1 MSMKNIK
8 FTGLLTRKKAVRY
21 LIYVLFVCA
30 FAVFVI
36 KLNQVEKTELVVRTG
51 QTFEK
56 AKVVKILQ
64 DNLEENGTRVGEQKV
79 RVRML
84 TGVRKGEEL
93 DITSSSGYLFGAA
106 CKPGMKVIVMQSVAG
121 DSTVA
126 SVYTQDR
133 EGVIYIFALIY
144 LLVLCLIGGKQ
155 GIKGCLGLVFT
166 FFCVIFVYLPLVYL
180 KYSPFWTAVFVC
192 FITTLVTMYLI
203 GGPTRKTCAAT
214 LGTLVGV
221 ILAGVSAWCFS
232 KASGISGYN
241 VSDIETLMTLWNTNR
256 IQVGG
261 LLFSGLLKIVIRRC
275 QNILFCQN
283 PRDLTRTFPGST
295 EGKNLPHNLCRFRIR
310 FEMVFHSFG
319 FPVAVGRATSEPF
332 AALGL
337 QLFHGADLPARVLC
351 VQLVCPVA
359 DGIKIVAALNRR
371 IHAIV
376 HRNEPHVLLREIN
389 LHVVADLQVLT
400 PQPGGILYNQGG
412 DLPGFDH
419 FHDLFP
425 TRPLK

>member
-1 MSMKNIK
+1 MKNIK
-8 FTGLLTRKKAVRY
+8 LTGLLTRKKAVRY
-21 LIYVLFVCA
+21 LIYFLLVCV

-36 KLNQVEKTELVVRTG
+36 RLNQVEKTELVVRTG

-79 RVRML
+79 RVHML
-84 TGVRKGEEL
+84 TGVPKGEEL

-133 EGVIYIFALIY
+133 ESVIYIFALIY
-144 LLVLCLIGGKQ
+144 LLALCMIGGKQ

-214 LGTLVGV
+214 LGTLAGV
-221 ILAGVSAWCFS
+221 VLAGISAWCFS

-261 LLFSGLLKIVIRRC
+261 LLFSGLLISCLGAVMDVAMSISSAIDEIYK
-275 QNILFCQN
+275 QNSS
-283 PRDLTRTFPGST
+283 LTRTELFKAGLRVGRDMMGTDSNTLILAFAGSSVST
-295 EGKNLPHNLCRFRIR
+295 LLLDYAYDLPYQQIINSNNIGIAIMQGLAG
-310 FEMVFHSFG
+310 SFG
-319 FPVAVGRATSEPF
+319 IVLSVPF
-332 AALGL
+332 TVLICTV
-337 QLFHGADLPARVLC
+337 LFHKNK
-351 VQLVCPVA
+351 QL
-359 DGIKIVAALNRR
+359 D
-371 IHAIV
+371 
-376 HRNEPHVLLREIN
+376 
-389 LHVVADLQVLT
+389 
-400 PQPGGILYNQGG
+400 
-412 DLPGFDH
+412 
-419 FHDLFP
+419 
-425 TRPLK
+425 

>member
-1 MSMKNIK
+1 MKNTK
-8 FTGLLTRKKAVRY
+8 FTGLFTRKKAVRY

-261 LLFSGLLKIVIRRC
+261 LLFSGLLISCLGAVMDVAMSISSAIDEIYR
-275 QNILFCQN
+275 QNLSLSRKELFKAGLRVGRDMMGTDSNTLILAFA
-283 PRDLTRTFPGST
+283 GSSVST
-295 EGKNLPHNLCRFRIR
+295 LLLDYSYNLPYQQIINSNNIGIAIMQGLAG
-310 FEMVFHSFG
+310 SFG
-319 FPVAVGRATSEPF
+319 IVLSVPF
-332 AALGL
+332 TVLICTII
-337 QLFHGADLPARVLC
+337 FH
-351 VQLVCPVA
+351 
-359 DGIKIVAALNRR
+359 K
-371 IHAIV
+371 
-376 HRNEPHVLLREIN
+376 
-389 LHVVADLQVLT
+389 
-400 PQPGGILYNQGG
+400 
-412 DLPGFDH
+412 
-419 FHDLFP
+419 
-425 TRPLK
+425 K

>member
-1 MSMKNIK
+1 MSMKNTK

-21 LIYVLFVCA
+21 LIYILFVCV

-133 EGVIYIFALIY
+133 EGIIYIFALIY

-261 LLFSGLLKIVIRRC
+261 LLFSGLLISCLGAVMDVAMSISSAIDEIYRQNLSLSRKELFTAGLRVGRDMMGTDSNTLILAFAGSSVSTLLLDYSYNLPYQQIINSNNIGIAIMQGLAGSFGIVLSVPFTVLIC
-275 QNILFCQN
+275 TILFH
-283 PRDLTRTFPGST
+283 
-295 EGKNLPHNLCRFRIR
+295 K
-310 FEMVFHSFG
+310 
-319 FPVAVGRATSEPF
+319 
-332 AALGL
+332 
-337 QLFHGADLPARVLC
+337 
-351 VQLVCPVA
+351 
-359 DGIKIVAALNRR
+359 K
-371 IHAIV
+371 
-376 HRNEPHVLLREIN
+376 
-389 LHVVADLQVLT
+389 
-400 PQPGGILYNQGG
+400 
-412 DLPGFDH
+412 
-419 FHDLFP
+419 
-425 TRPLK
+425 

>member
-1 MSMKNIK
+1 MSMKNTK

-21 LIYVLFVCA
+21 LIYILFVCV

-36 KLNQVEKTELVVRTG
+36 KLNQMEKTELVVRTG

-121 DSTVA
+121 DSTVT

-241 VSDIETLMTLWNTNR
+241 VSDIETLMTLWNSNR
-256 IQVGG
+256 MQVGG
-261 LLFSGLLKIVIRRC
+261 LLFSGLLISCLGAVMDVAMSISSAIDEIYRQNLSLSRKELFKAGLRVGRDMMGTDSNTLILAFAGSSVSTLLLDYSYNLPYQQIINSNNIGIAIMQGLAVSFGIVLSVPFTVLIC
-275 QNILFCQN
+275 TILFH
-283 PRDLTRTFPGST
+283 
-295 EGKNLPHNLCRFRIR
+295 K
-310 FEMVFHSFG
+310 
-319 FPVAVGRATSEPF
+319 
-332 AALGL
+332 
-337 QLFHGADLPARVLC
+337 
-351 VQLVCPVA
+351 
-359 DGIKIVAALNRR
+359 K
-371 IHAIV
+371 
-376 HRNEPHVLLREIN
+376 
-389 LHVVADLQVLT
+389 
-400 PQPGGILYNQGG
+400 
-412 DLPGFDH
+412 
-419 FHDLFP
+419 
-425 TRPLK
+425 

>member
-8 FTGLLTRKKAVRY
+8 FTGLLTRKKADRY

-30 FAVFVI
+30 FAGFVI

-261 LLFSGLLKIVIRRC
+261 LLFSGLLISCLGAVMDVAMSISSAIDEIYRQNLSLSRKELFKAGLRVGRDMMGTDSNTLILAFAGSSVSTLLLDYSYNLPYQQIINSNNIGIAIMQGLAGSFGIVLSVPFTVLIC
-275 QNILFCQN
+275 TILFH
-283 PRDLTRTFPGST
+283 
-295 EGKNLPHNLCRFRIR
+295 K
-310 FEMVFHSFG
+310 
-319 FPVAVGRATSEPF
+319 
-332 AALGL
+332 
-337 QLFHGADLPARVLC
+337 
-351 VQLVCPVA
+351 
-359 DGIKIVAALNRR
+359 K
-371 IHAIV
+371 
-376 HRNEPHVLLREIN
+376 
-389 LHVVADLQVLT
+389 
-400 PQPGGILYNQGG
+400 
-412 DLPGFDH
+412 
-419 FHDLFP
+419 
-425 TRPLK
+425 

>member
-1 MSMKNIK
+1 MKSTK
-8 FTGLLTRKKAVRY
+8 FTGLLTKKKTVWY
-21 LIYVLFVCA
+21 LVYLLLVCM

-36 KLNQVEKTELVVRTG
+36 KLNQMEKTELVVRTG

-261 LLFSGLLKIVIRRC
+261 LLFSGLLISCLGAVMDVAMSISSAIDEIYRQNLSLSRKELFKAGLRVGRDMMGTDSNTLILAFAGSSVSTLLLDYSYNLPYQQIINSNNIGIAIMQGLAGSFGIVLSVPFTVLIC
-275 QNILFCQN
+275 TILFH
-283 PRDLTRTFPGST
+283 
-295 EGKNLPHNLCRFRIR
+295 K
-310 FEMVFHSFG
+310 
-319 FPVAVGRATSEPF
+319 
-332 AALGL
+332 
-337 QLFHGADLPARVLC
+337 
-351 VQLVCPVA
+351 
-359 DGIKIVAALNRR
+359 K
-371 IHAIV
+371 
-376 HRNEPHVLLREIN
+376 
-389 LHVVADLQVLT
+389 
-400 PQPGGILYNQGG
+400 
-412 DLPGFDH
+412 
-419 FHDLFP
+419 
-425 TRPLK
+425 

>member
-1 MSMKNIK
+1 MKKTK

-21 LIYVLFVCA
+21 LIYVLFVCV

-106 CKPGMKVIVMQSVAG
+106 CKLGMKVIVMQSVAG

-214 LGTLVGV
+214 LGTLIGV

-261 LLFSGLLKIVIRRC
+261 LLFSGLLISCLGAVMDVAMSISSAIDEIYRQNLSLSRKELFKAGLRVGRDMMGTDSNTLILAFAGSSVSTLLLDYSYNLPYQQIINSNNIGIAIMQGLAGSFGIVLSVPFTVLIC
-275 QNILFCQN
+275 TILFH
-283 PRDLTRTFPGST
+283 
-295 EGKNLPHNLCRFRIR
+295 K
-310 FEMVFHSFG
+310 
-319 FPVAVGRATSEPF
+319 
-332 AALGL
+332 
-337 QLFHGADLPARVLC
+337 
-351 VQLVCPVA
+351 
-359 DGIKIVAALNRR
+359 K
-371 IHAIV
+371 
-376 HRNEPHVLLREIN
+376 
-389 LHVVADLQVLT
+389 
-400 PQPGGILYNQGG
+400 
-412 DLPGFDH
+412 
-419 FHDLFP
+419 
-425 TRPLK
+425 

>member
-1 MSMKNIK
+1 MKNIK
-8 FTGLLTRKKAVRY
+8 LTGLLTRKKAVRY
-21 LIYVLFVCA
+21 LIYFLLVCV

-36 KLNQVEKTELVVRTG
+36 RLNQVEKTELVVRTG

-79 RVRML
+79 RVHML

-133 EGVIYIFALIY
+133 ESVIYIFALIY
-144 LLVLCLIGGKQ
+144 LLALCMIGGKQ

-180 KYSPFWTAVFVC
+180 KYSPFWTAVFVR

-214 LGTLVGV
+214 LGTLAGV
-221 ILAGVSAWCFS
+221 VLAGISAWCFS

-261 LLFSGLLKIVIRRC
+261 LLFSGLLISCLGAVMDVAMSISSAIDEIYK
-275 QNILFCQN
+275 QNSS
-283 PRDLTRTFPGST
+283 LTRTELFKAGLRVGRDMMGTDSNTLILAFAGSSVST
-295 EGKNLPHNLCRFRIR
+295 LLLDYAYDLPYQQIINSNNIGIAIMQGLAG
-310 FEMVFHSFG
+310 SFG
-319 FPVAVGRATSEPF
+319 IVLSVPF
-332 AALGL
+332 TVLICTV
-337 QLFHGADLPARVLC
+337 LFHKNK
-351 VQLVCPVA
+351 QL
-359 DGIKIVAALNRR
+359 D
-371 IHAIV
+371 
-376 HRNEPHVLLREIN
+376 
-389 LHVVADLQVLT
+389 
-400 PQPGGILYNQGG
+400 
-412 DLPGFDH
+412 
-419 FHDLFP
+419 
-425 TRPLK
+425 

>member
-1 MSMKNIK
+1 MSMKNTK
-8 FTGLLTRKKAVRY
+8 FTGLFTRKKAVRY

-203 GGPTRKTCAAT
+203 GGPTQKTCAAT

-261 LLFSGLLKIVIRRC
+261 LLFSGLLISCLGAVMDVAMSISSAIDEIYRQNLSLSRKELFKAGLRVGRDMMGTDSNTLILAFAGSSISTLLLDYSYNLPYQQIINSNNIGIAIMQGLAGSFGIVLSVPFTVLIC
-275 QNILFCQN
+275 TILFH
-283 PRDLTRTFPGST
+283 
-295 EGKNLPHNLCRFRIR
+295 K
-310 FEMVFHSFG
+310 
-319 FPVAVGRATSEPF
+319 
-332 AALGL
+332 
-337 QLFHGADLPARVLC
+337 
-351 VQLVCPVA
+351 
-359 DGIKIVAALNRR
+359 K
-371 IHAIV
+371 
-376 HRNEPHVLLREIN
+376 
-389 LHVVADLQVLT
+389 
-400 PQPGGILYNQGG
+400 
-412 DLPGFDH
+412 
-419 FHDLFP
+419 
-425 TRPLK
+425 

>member
-1 MSMKNIK
+1 MSMKNTK

-21 LIYVLFVCA
+21 LIYILFVCV

-261 LLFSGLLKIVIRRC
+261 LLFSGLLISCLGAVMDVAMSISSAIDEIYRQNLSLSRKELFTAGLRVGRDMMGTDSNTLILAFAGSSVSTLLLDYSYNLPYQQIINSNNIGIAIMQGLAGSFGIVLSVPFTVLIC
-275 QNILFCQN
+275 TILFH
-283 PRDLTRTFPGST
+283 
-295 EGKNLPHNLCRFRIR
+295 K
-310 FEMVFHSFG
+310 
-319 FPVAVGRATSEPF
+319 
-332 AALGL
+332 
-337 QLFHGADLPARVLC
+337 
-351 VQLVCPVA
+351 
-359 DGIKIVAALNRR
+359 K
-371 IHAIV
+371 
-376 HRNEPHVLLREIN
+376 
-389 LHVVADLQVLT
+389 
-400 PQPGGILYNQGG
+400 
-412 DLPGFDH
+412 
-419 FHDLFP
+419 
-425 TRPLK
+425 

>member
-1 MSMKNIK
+1 MKYIK

-21 LIYVLFVCA
+21 LIYVLFVCV

-166 FFCVIFVYLPLVYL
+166 FFV
-180 KYSPFWTAVFVC
+180 
-192 FITTLVTMYLI
+192 
-203 GGPTRKTCAAT
+203 
-214 LGTLVGV
+214 
-221 ILAGVSAWCFS
+221 
-232 KASGISGYN
+232 
-241 VSDIETLMTLWNTNR
+241 
-256 IQVGG
+256 
-261 LLFSGLLKIVIRRC
+261 
-275 QNILFCQN
+275 
-283 PRDLTRTFPGST
+283 
-295 EGKNLPHNLCRFRIR
+295 
-310 FEMVFHSFG
+310 
-319 FPVAVGRATSEPF
+319 
-332 AALGL
+332 
-337 QLFHGADLPARVLC
+337 
-351 VQLVCPVA
+351 
-359 DGIKIVAALNRR
+359 
-371 IHAIV
+371 
-376 HRNEPHVLLREIN
+376 
-389 LHVVADLQVLT
+389 
-400 PQPGGILYNQGG
+400 
-412 DLPGFDH
+412 
-419 FHDLFP
+419 
-425 TRPLK
+425 

>member
-1 MSMKNIK
+1 MSMKNTK
-8 FTGLLTRKKAVRY
+8 FTGLLIRKKAVRY
-21 LIYVLFVCA
+21 LIYFLFVCV

-93 DITSSSGYLFGAA
+93 DVTSSSGYLFGAA

-121 DSTVA
+121 DSTVS

-261 LLFSGLLKIVIRRC
+261 LLFSGLLISCLGAVMDVAMSISSAIDEIYRQNLSLSRKELFKAGLRVGRDMMGTDSNTLILAFAGSSVSTLLLDYSYNLPYQQIINSNNIGIAIMQGLAGSFGIVLSVPFTVLIC
-275 QNILFCQN
+275 TILFH
-283 PRDLTRTFPGST
+283 
-295 EGKNLPHNLCRFRIR
+295 K
-310 FEMVFHSFG
+310 
-319 FPVAVGRATSEPF
+319 
-332 AALGL
+332 
-337 QLFHGADLPARVLC
+337 
-351 VQLVCPVA
+351 
-359 DGIKIVAALNRR
+359 K
-371 IHAIV
+371 
-376 HRNEPHVLLREIN
+376 
-389 LHVVADLQVLT
+389 
-400 PQPGGILYNQGG
+400 
-412 DLPGFDH
+412 
-419 FHDLFP
+419 
-425 TRPLK
+425 

>member
-1 MSMKNIK
+1 MKNTK

-21 LIYVLFVCA
+21 LIYILFVCV

-203 GGPTRKTCAAT
+203 GGPTQKTCAAT

-221 ILAGVSAWCFS
+221 ILAGGSAWCFS

-261 LLFSGLLKIVIRRC
+261 LLFSGLLISCLGAVMDVAMSISSAIDEIYRQNLSLSRKELFKAGLRVGRDMMGTDSNTLILAFAGSSVSTLLLDYSYNLPYQQIINSNNIGIAIMQGLAGSFGIVLSVPFTVLIC
-275 QNILFCQN
+275 TILFH
-283 PRDLTRTFPGST
+283 
-295 EGKNLPHNLCRFRIR
+295 K
-310 FEMVFHSFG
+310 
-319 FPVAVGRATSEPF
+319 
-332 AALGL
+332 
-337 QLFHGADLPARVLC
+337 
-351 VQLVCPVA
+351 
-359 DGIKIVAALNRR
+359 K
-371 IHAIV
+371 
-376 HRNEPHVLLREIN
+376 
-389 LHVVADLQVLT
+389 
-400 PQPGGILYNQGG
+400 
-412 DLPGFDH
+412 
-419 FHDLFP
+419 
-425 TRPLK
+425 

>member
-1 MSMKNIK
+1 MKNIK
-8 FTGLLTRKKAVRY
+8 LTGLLTRKKAVRY
-21 LIYVLFVCA
+21 LIYFLLVCV
-30 FAVFVI
+30 FAVFVF

-79 RVRML
+79 RVHML

-133 EGVIYIFALIY
+133 ESVIYIFALIY
-144 LLVLCLIGGKQ
+144 LLALCMIGGKQ

-214 LGTLVGV
+214 LGTLAGV
-221 ILAGVSAWCFS
+221 VLAGISAWCFS

-261 LLFSGLLKIVIRRC
+261 LLFSGLLISCLGAVMDVAMSISSAIDEIYK
-275 QNILFCQN
+275 QNSS
-283 PRDLTRTFPGST
+283 LTRTELFKAGLRVGRDMMGTDSNTLILAFAGSSVST
-295 EGKNLPHNLCRFRIR
+295 LLLDYAYDLPYQQIINSNNIGIAIMQGLAG
-310 FEMVFHSFG
+310 SFG
-319 FPVAVGRATSEPF
+319 IVLSVPF
-332 AALGL
+332 TVLICTV
-337 QLFHGADLPARVLC
+337 LFHKNK
-351 VQLVCPVA
+351 QL
-359 DGIKIVAALNRR
+359 D
-371 IHAIV
+371 
-376 HRNEPHVLLREIN
+376 
-389 LHVVADLQVLT
+389 
-400 PQPGGILYNQGG
+400 
-412 DLPGFDH
+412 
-419 FHDLFP
+419 
-425 TRPLK
+425 